1 MSDGFLSGPALRR
14 RRQFNGATADH
25 ASARRSLYAAD
36 VIFALLGARPPSH
49 PATADAIIYFNGNVS
64 EANVLANLCIC
75 WLAPRV
81 MSHRSL
87 ISLERPG
94 IAVKRPVYLDQRRLH
109 TRVC

>member
-49 PATADAIIYFNGNVS
+49 PADADAIFYFNGNVS
-64 EANVLANLCIC
+64 ESNVLAKQVIGR
-75 WLAPRV
+75 LARRV
-81 MSHRSL
+81 MDHRSL
-87 ISLERPG
+87 VSLDHPRN
-94 IAVKRPVYLDQRRLH
+94 AVKRPVLIA
-109 TRVC
+109 